1 MKFIKNLSEKEK
13 ALVAKKEMK
22 LADKVEVE
30 HYDPKKLSK
39 KNARKVKKLEKKQAK
54 IDKIRSKNDLVVYR
68 NNRRKKVKKTILT
81 LFFLALFVF
90 AALTTLGMLIDY
102 GKITGQAA
110 ETIEKY
116 LGYVK
121 PFGQGGAVRTFAKD
135 ITLKIFH
142 FFDDLLGLKK

>member
-1 MKFIKNLSEKEK
+1 MILVPGTSAKPASAALPVSP
-13 ALVAKKEMK
+13 LVA
-22 LADKVEVE
+22 V
-30 HYDPKKLSK
+30 
-39 KNARKVKKLEKKQAK
+39 R
-54 IDKIRSKNDLVVYR
+54 I
-68 NNRRKKVKKTILT
+68 TISFLT